1 MKYIIEYDIAAIV
14 ITLTI
19 VFSFFRKK
27 SISTKLT
34 KAFTIITTLHL
45 LSSILDLVT
54 VYTIENP
61 HSVPVWLNYIV
72 NMVFFTSLNGVAIAF
87 FNTILFVIEE
97 KKRSQEKFRKL
108 TYIPFV
114 AEVILIFTTPLTKG
128 IFYFD
133 ANLVYHHGIL
143 YNLLYVL
150 SLFYLVLCVL
160 IIIRDHIFLSKSQI
174 LTIIFYTIA
183 MFVTV
188 YLQSVFPK
196 LLIINFI
203 SAISLLLTYL
213 SLENPA
219 NYTDKEMGIFNRR
232 AFLIIANQKINSGK
246 SIRIIGFQIAGL
258 KYLNE
263 TIGLQRK
270 SQLLQNISDLL
281 IVACGNNPLY
291 RLSESKVAV
300 IINDDEKKEKHI
312 IDRIKIA
319 FAEPFRVD
327 DFSLSMGVRITT
339 LVCPEQAKDVDNAID
354 LIENMLQNLAEKENG
369 TTAPADKDLL
379 EKISREHTI
388 AVILKTALKNKEFFV
403 VYQPIYCVEKN
414 EYTTAEAL
422 VRLKHKDFGFIR
434 PDEFIPIA
442 ERCGLILEIGE
453 FVFNS
458 VCEFILH
465 EKIWEKGIEYIH
477 VNLSVI
483 QCMQEKLHQQLFKIM
498 DSCGLDYKYINLEV
512 TETSAIAS
520 SEILKSNM
528 TKLIEKNVNF
538 SLDDFGTGFSNMS
551 TLVEYPFHTIK
562 LDKSIID
569 SAFRDEKARI
579 ILLNTIKM
587 VKELKMQIVAEG
599 VETEEQ
605 AHDLKEMG
613 CDYIQGF
620 FYSKPIGQEEF
631 LELLK

>member
-1 MKYIIEYDIAAIV
+1 M
-14 ITLTI
+14 
-19 VFSFFRKK
+19 
-27 SISTKLT
+27 
-34 KAFTIITTLHL
+34 HL

-61 HSVPVWLNYIV
+61 HSVPVWLNYTL
-72 NMVFFTSLNGVAIAF
+72 NMIFFTCLNGVAIAF

-97 KKRSQEKFRKL
+97 KKRSVDKFRKI
-108 TYIPFV
+108 TFIPFIC
-114 AEVILIFTTPLTKG
+114 EVILILSTPFTKG
-128 IFYFD
+128 VFYFD
-133 ANLVYHHGIL
+133 NNLIYHHGNL
-143 YNLLYVL
+143 YNLLYIFT
-150 SLFYLVLCVL
+150 LFYLVLSLV
-160 IIIRDHIFLSKSQI
+160 IVIKDHIFLSKSQI
-174 LTIIFYTIA
+174 LTIIFYSFA

-188 YLQSVFPK
+188 FLQSLFPK

-203 SAISLLLTYL
+203 SAISLLLVYL
-213 SLENPA
+213 TLENPA

-232 AFLIIANQKINSGK
+232 AFLIIANQKITSGK
-246 SIRIIGFQIAGL
+246 SIRIIGFQIHGL

-263 TIGLQRK
+263 TIGLAQK
-270 SQLLQNISDLL
+270 SQLLQNISDNL
-281 IVACGNNPLY
+281 IPACDKNPLY
-291 RLSESKVAV
+291 RLSESKLAV
-300 IINDDEKKEKHI
+300 IINNDEKKEEEI
-312 IDRIKIA
+312 INNIKKVFSTVFKI
-319 FAEPFRVD
+319 D
-327 DFSLSMGVRITT
+327 DTDISLGVRLTT
-339 LVCPEQAKDVDNAID
+339 LVCPDFAKDVDDAID
-354 LIENMLQNLAEKENG
+354 LIESMLKNLSEKENG
-369 TTAPADKDLL
+369 MVMPADPELL

-388 AVILKTALKNKEFFV
+388 AVILKSAVKNKEFFV
-403 VYQPIYCVEKN
+403 VYQPIFCVEKN

-453 FVFNS
+453 FVFKA
-458 VCEFILH
+458 VCEFILT

-498 DSCGLDYKYINLEV
+498 DSYGLDYKYINLEV

-613 CDYIQGF
+613 CDYIQGYY
-620 FYSKPIGQEEF
+620 YSKPIGQDEF

>member
-1 MKYIIEYDIAAIV
+1 MKYVIEYDIAAIV

-27 SISTKLT
+27 SISTRLT
-34 KAFTIITTLHL
+34 RAFTIITTMHL

-61 HSVPVWLNYIV
+61 HSVPVWFNYIL
-72 NMVFFTSLNGVAIAF
+72 NMVFFTCLNGVAIAF

-97 KKRSQEKFRKL
+97 KKRKTEKFRRL
-108 TYIPFV
+108 TIIPFV
-114 AEVILIFTTPLTKG
+114 MEVILIFSTPFTKG
-128 IFYFD
+128 VFYFD
-133 ANLVYHHGIL
+133 SDCIYHHGNL
-143 YNLLYVL
+143 YNLLYVFT
-150 SLFYLVLCVL
+150 LFYLVLSLV
-160 IIIRDHIFLSKSQI
+160 IIIKEYIFLSKSQI
-174 LTIIFYTIA
+174 ITISFYSVA
-183 MFVTV
+183 MFITV
-188 YLQSVFPK
+188 FIQSVFPK
-196 LLIINFI
+196 LLLINFI
-203 SAISLLLTYL
+203 SAISLLLVYL

-219 NYTDKEMGIFNRR
+219 NYTDREMGLFNRR

-246 SIRIIGFQIAGL
+246 TFRIIGFQIHGL

-263 TIGLQRK
+263 TIGLVRK

-281 IVACGNNPLY
+281 ISDCGKNPLY
-291 RLSESKVAV
+291 RLSESKISV
-300 IINDDEKKEKHI
+300 ILNDDEKKEHEI
-312 IDRIKIA
+312 IENIKNT
-319 FAEPFRVD
+319 FSTPFKIDDTNINLGVRLTTLICPEYARDVD
-327 DFSLSMGVRITT
+327 D
-339 LVCPEQAKDVDNAID
+339 AID
-354 LIENMLQNLAEKENG
+354 LIESMLKNLSDKENG
-369 TTAPADKDLL
+369 TTVPADRDLL
-379 EKISREHTI
+379 EKITREHTI

-453 FVFNS
+453 FVFKS
-458 VCEFILH
+458 VCEFILN

-483 QCMQEKLHQQLFKIM
+483 QCMQEKLHQQLFRIM
-498 DSCGLDYKYINLEV
+498 DEYALDYKYINLEV

-528 TKLIEKNVNF
+528 VKLIEKNVNF

-551 TLVEYPFHTIK
+551 TLVEYPFQTIK

-579 ILLNTIKM
+579 ILINTIKM
-587 VKELKMQIVAEG
+587 VKELNMNIVAEG

-605 AHDLKEMG
+605 ARDLKEMG
-613 CDYIQGF
+613 CDYIQGYY
-620 FYSKPIGQEEF
+620 YSKPIPQVEF